1 MTPTITQILASSYAS
16 VQNDRN
22 LPANQW
28 AESAFLNELERQGM
42 IERADLG
49 PTIERTL
56 DWRANTTM
64 AVIGASDLATT
75 SLATATDV
83 ITAASYNPAQVAG
96 WVIWPKALDM
106 KNPTVNQKI
115 DVVKGLIANAFASH
129 DDVLERTL
137 FVTSSAGG
145 DELQGLDNLIATDG
159 LGTVGG
165 INASTDAF
173 WRNKVDGFTSGLDL
187 EAGMESLWNRTEKGT
202 GSQFKP
208 TLIVSDGQAQALF
221 ASTQQTQQ
229 RFEGQDLKASFTTI
243 LFKTAR
249 SVYSKEAP
257 AGKFYFIGNK
267 SYRVF
272 VSRDYY
278 RAKGETMEIQ
288 GGTGYTFQVY
298 TGIQATTSNRSRI
311 GVLVKQ

>member
-1 MTPTITQILASSYAS
+1 MTPPISQLLAASYAS

-42 IERADLG
+42 VHHEDLG

-56 DWRANTTM
+56 DWRRNTTFGVL
-64 AVIGASDLATT
+64 ATSLATT

-83 ITAASYNPAQVAG
+83 ITAASYTPAEVAG
-96 WVIWPKALDM
+96 WGVWSKNTEM
-106 KNPTVNQKI
+106 TNPTLSQKI
-115 DVVKGLIANAFASH
+115 DVVKAILTNAFASH
-129 DDVLERTL
+129 DDILEDTL

-145 DELQGLDNLIATDG
+145 TELQGLDNLVTTDG

-208 TLIVSDGQAQALF
+208 TLIVSDGQLQALF

-229 RFEGQDLKASFTTI
+229 RFTGQDLKASFLTI
-243 LFKTAR
+243 MFKSAR
-249 SVYSKEAP
+249 YVYSKSAP
-257 AGKFYFIGNK
+257 AGKQYMLGNK
-267 SYRVF
+267 TYAVF
-272 VSRDYY
+272 VSKEFY
-278 RAKGETMEIQ
+278 RAKGETQEIQ

-298 TGIQATTSNRSRI
+298 TGIQATTSNRSRL
-311 GVLVKQ
+311 GVLVKG

>member
-42 IERADLG
+42 IDRVDFG

-56 DWRANTTM
+56 DWRRNSTM
-64 AVIGASDLATT
+64 GVLATDLATS

-83 ITAASYNPAQVAG
+83 ITAASYLPAQVAG
-96 WVIWPKALDM
+96 WVVWAKATEM
-106 KNPTVNQKI
+106 KNPTVNQKVDI
-115 DVVKGLIANAFASH
+115 VKGLIANAFASH
-129 DDVLERTL
+129 DDVLEGTL
-137 FVTSSAGG
+137 FVTSIAGG
-145 DELQGLDNLIATDG
+145 DELQGLDNIVATDG

-187 EAGMESLWNRTEKGT
+187 EAGMESLWNRCEQGT

-208 TLIVSDGQAQALF
+208 TLLVSDGQLQALF
-221 ASTQQTQQ
+221 ASTQQAQQ
-229 RFEGQDLKASFTTI
+229 RFTGQDLKSSFTTI
-243 LFKTAR
+243 AFKTGR
-249 SVYSKEAP
+249 YVYSKDAP
-257 AGKFYFIGNK
+257 AGKQYMLGSK
-267 SYRVF
+267 TYRVF
-272 VSRDYY
+272 VSREFY
-278 RAKGETMEIQ
+278 RAKGETQEIQ

-298 TGIQATTSNRSRI
+298 TGIQATTNNRSRL
-311 GVLVKQ
+311 GVLVKS

>member
-1 MTPTITQILASSYAS
+1 MTPSISQLLAVSYPA

-56 DWRANTTM
+56 DWRANSTM
-64 AVIGASDLATT
+64 AVIGTDLATT

-83 ITAASYNPAQVAG
+83 ITAASYTPAQVAG
-96 WVIWPKALDM
+96 WVIWSKGLDM
-106 KNPTVNQKI
+106 KNPSVNQKI

-129 DDVLERTL
+129 DDVLETTL
-137 FVTSSAGG
+137 FTTSSAGG
-145 DELQGLDNLIATDG
+145 DELQGLDNIVTSDG

-173 WRNKVDGFTSGLDL
+173 WRNKVDGYTSGLDL
-187 EAGMESLWNRTEKGT
+187 EAGMESLWNRCERGT
-202 GSQFKP
+202 GSQYKP
-208 TLIVSDGQAQALF
+208 TLIVSDGQSQALF

-229 RFEGQDLKASFTTI
+229 RFQGQDLKSSFTTI
-243 LFKTAR
+243 AFKTAR
-249 SVYSKEAP
+249 SVYSKGAP
-257 AGKFYFIGNK
+257 AGKFFFLGNK
-267 SYRVF
+267 TYRVF

-278 RAKGETMEIQ
+278 RAKGETQEIQ

-298 TGIQATTSNRSRI
+298 TGIQATTNNRSRL
-311 GVLVKQ
+311 GYLAKQ

>member
-42 IERADLG
+42 IERVDMG

-56 DWRANTTM
+56 DWRRNTTA
-64 AVIGASDLATT
+64 AVLGSDLATS
-75 SLATATDV
+75 SLTAKTDV
-83 ITAASYNPAQVAG
+83 ITAASYTPAQVGA
-96 WVIWPKALDM
+96 WVVWAKGDDM
-106 KNPTVNQKI
+106 KNPTTNQKI
-115 DVVKGLIANAFASH
+115 DFVKGILNNVFASH
-129 DDVLERTL
+129 DDVLEATL

-145 DELQGLDNLIATDG
+145 DELQGLDNLVTTDG

-187 EAGMESLWNRTEKGT
+187 EAGAESLWNRCEKGT
-202 GSQFKP
+202 GSQYKP
-208 TLIVSDGQAQALF
+208 TLIVSDGQGQALF
-221 ASTQQTQQ
+221 ASTQQSQQ
-229 RFEGQDLKASFTTI
+229 RFTGQDLKASFTTI
-243 LFKTAR
+243 AFKTAR
-249 SVYSKEAP
+249 WVYSKEAP
-257 AGKFYFIGNK
+257 AGKDYFLGNK
-267 SYRVF
+267 SYKVF

-288 GGTGYTFQVY
+288 GGTGFTFQVY
-298 TGIQATTSNRSRI
+298 TGIQATVNNRSRL
-311 GVLVKQ
+311 GLLAKQ